1 MFEGLAQN
9 LVSGILMGALYGL
22 AAVGL
27 SLVFGVTKFLNVA
40 HGEFLMIGG
49 YASFWLFTLW
59 KVDPFISLP
68 ATVVSLLVLGAIFYK
83 LLFGRMVKLAEGV
96 KIQNTL
102 LVGFGLGLILQNL
115 ALRFWT
121 ADTRSITTAYSLSVF
136 TFAGVRFTM
145 VRVASLV
152 LAFVLVVGL
161 QLFLRRTYTGK
172 ALRAT
177 VENWEAAILMGIDI
191 QRVYL
196 LSFVMGA
203 ALAGVAGALV
213 AVGYSI
219 DPGMGMSW
227 TLKSLVVMVLG
238 GLGSITGTFI
248 GGIILGLTE
257 SATGFFALALQVG
270 QTYKEVVGL
279 FLFLLVLIFRPQ
291 GLFGTKEG

>member
-1 MFEGLAQN
+1 MLEPLVQN
-9 LVSGILMGALYGL
+9 LTFGILVGALYGL

-40 HGEFLMIGG
+40 HGELLMFGG
-49 YASFWLFTLW
+49 YASFWAFTLLGI
-59 KVDPFISLP
+59 DPFLSLP
-68 ATVVSLLVLGAIFYK
+68 LTIVFLLLIGLVLYK
-83 LLFGRMVKLAEGV
+83 LLFARMVKLSEGI

-102 LVGFGLGLILQNL
+102 LVGFGLSLILQNL

-121 ADTRSITTAYSLSVF
+121 ADTRGITTFYSGRVL
-136 TFAGVRFTM
+136 TFLGVRFPI

-152 LAFVLVVGL
+152 IAFVVLLGL
-161 QLFLRRTYTGK
+161 DLFLRRTYTGK

-177 VENWEAAILMGIDI
+177 VENWEVATLMGIDI

-213 AVGYSI
+213 SVGYSI
-219 DPGMGMSW
+219 DPAMGMSW

-238 GLGSITGTFI
+238 GLGSLTGTFV
-248 GGIILGLTE
+248 GGIILGVTE
-257 SATGFFALALQVG
+257 SATGYFLSL
-270 QTYKEVVGL
+270 TYKEVVGL
-279 FLFLLVLIFRPQ
+279 VLFVLILIFRPQ
-291 GLFGTKEG
+291 GLFGTKEGYSSE